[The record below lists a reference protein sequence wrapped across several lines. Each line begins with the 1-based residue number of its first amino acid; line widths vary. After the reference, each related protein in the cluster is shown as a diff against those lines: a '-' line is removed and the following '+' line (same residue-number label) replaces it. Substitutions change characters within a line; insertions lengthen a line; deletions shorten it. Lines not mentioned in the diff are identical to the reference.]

1 MRVWSLL
8 TTLVIGNLLTASLA
22 VAQAP
27 AAGGAA
33 APARPT
39 IALVDVGHILK
50 NHPTMKTEIERIEAS
65 MKKADEEFAAK
76 RDQIIKQMESLRE
89 QFTEGTPEYEAQEKK
104 IAEADT
110 NFRLELVK
118 KRKEFDEA
126 RAGVIYK
133 IYTDLNTLIKYYCD
147 NTGATM
153 VMRVNRETM
162 DPKKPE
168 TIQMVLSQEVLYFQ
182 PSADI
187 TEWVLKGL
195 NQQAGPQPNSPQ
207 AAGVT
212 GGTAGRNDPKAG
224 VRK

>member
-8 TTLVIGNLLTASLA
+8 TTLVIGNLLTASLV
-22 VAQAP
+22 VAQQP
-27 AAGGAA
+27 AAGAA
-33 APARPT
+33 AVPARPT

-50 NHPTMKTEIERIEAS
+50 NHPTMKSEIERIESS

-76 RDQIIKQMESLRE
+76 RDQIIKQMEQLRE
-89 QFTEGTPEYEAQEKK
+89 QFTEGTPEYEKQEKL

-126 RAGVIYK
+126 RAGVIFK
-133 IYTDLNTLIKYYCD
+133 IYNDLNSLIKYYCE
-147 NTGATM
+147 NTGATL

-168 TIQMVLSQEVLYFQ
+168 TVQMVLSQEVLYFQ

-195 NQQAGPQPNSPQ
+195 NQQAGLTNPDPMKDVGPPKS
-207 AAGVT
+207 AIRT
-212 GGTAGRNDPKAG
+212 GPAPTKR
-224 VRK
+224 

>member
-22 VAQAP
+22 VAQTP
-27 AAGGAA
+27 AAGAA
-33 APARPT
+33 AAGAPARPT

-50 NHPTMKTEIERIEAS
+50 NHPTMKTEIERIETS

-76 RDQIIKQMESLRE
+76 RDQIIKQMELLRE
-89 QFTEGTPEYEAQEKK
+89 QYTEGTAEYEKQEKS

-126 RAGVIYK
+126 RAGVIFK
-133 IYTDLNTLIKYYCD
+133 IYNDLNSLIKYYCE
-147 NTGATM
+147 NTGATL
-153 VMRVNRETM
+153 VMRVNREAM

-168 TIQMVLSQEVLYFQ
+168 TVQMVLSQEVLYFQ

-187 TEWVLKGL
+187 TDWVLKGL
-195 NQQAGPQPNSPQ
+195 QAQNPAPKPPKEIAKGGGPNPTP
-207 AAGVT
+207 
-212 GGTAGRNDPKAG
+212 

>member
-8 TTLVIGNLLTASLA
+8 TTLVIGNLLTASLV
-22 VAQAP
+22 VAQQP
-27 AAGGAA
+27 AAGAA
-33 APARPT
+33 AVPARPT

-50 NHPTMKTEIERIEAS
+50 NHPTMKSEIERIESS

-76 RDQIIKQMESLRE
+76 RDQIIKQMEQLRE
-89 QFTEGTPEYEAQEKK
+89 QFTEGTPEYEKQEKL

-126 RAGVIYK
+126 RAGVIFK
-133 IYTDLNTLIKYYCD
+133 IYNDLNSLIKYYCE
-147 NTGATM
+147 NTGATL

-168 TIQMVLSQEVLYFQ
+168 TVQMVLSQEVLYFQ

-195 NQQAGPQPNSPQ
+195 NQQAGLTNPPP
-207 AAGVT
+207 ADAGP
-212 GGTAGRNDPKAG
+212 PKSATRPG
-224 VRK
+224 PAPTKR